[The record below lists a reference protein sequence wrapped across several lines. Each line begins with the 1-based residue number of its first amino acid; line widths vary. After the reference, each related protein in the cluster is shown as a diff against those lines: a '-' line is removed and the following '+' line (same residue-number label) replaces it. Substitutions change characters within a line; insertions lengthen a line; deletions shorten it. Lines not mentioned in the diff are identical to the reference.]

1 MYQSPSIKGGERQI
15 LANLFCFTEYPSAPA
30 PANATQPEAPKEFWS
45 PKTPGWVYCCHIT
58 MKSFL
63 AVCTLSALLAT
74 GACLQCLR
82 CEGEGT
88 SCPGTL
94 QTCPAGHSSC
104 GVVLTELTLTGEK
117 TQTIIKGCAT
127 ASQCNAGF
135 VSTNFGKGMMT
146 RTSISCCQTD
156 SCTPAPAPVPP
167 ADPKPNGRRCPAC
180 YAPSSEQCREQTI
193 QCTGDETQCMD
204 ITGPLKSDGSAKK
217 TIMKGCGT
225 KYVCDQV
232 NAGSGIFAGIN
243 AEVTTATCKPATSTA
258 GTALGPAGLLFPA
271 LAGLLLLKILS

>member
-1 MYQSPSIKGGERQI
+1 
-15 LANLFCFTEYPSAPA
+15 
-30 PANATQPEAPKEFWS
+30 
-45 PKTPGWVYCCHIT
+45 

-63 AVCTLSALLAT
+63 AVCTLAALLAT
-74 GACLQCLR
+74 GACLQCMR

-88 SCPGTL
+88 SCTGTI
-94 QTCPAGHSSC
+94 QTCPAGHNSC
-104 GVVLTELTLTGEK
+104 GVVLTNLTLAGEE

-135 VSTNFGKGMMT
+135 VSTNFGRGMMT

-167 ADPKPNGRRCPAC
+167 ADPKPNGRRCRAC
-180 YAPSSEQCREQTI
+180 YAASSEHCHEETI
-193 QCTGDETQCMD
+193 QCRGSETQCMD
-204 ITGPLKSDGSAKK
+204 IAGPLKSGGSATK
-217 TIMKGCGT
+217 TIMKGCGSE
-225 KYVCDQV
+225 YVCTQV

-243 AEVTTATCKPATSTA
+243 EEVTTARCTLATSA
-258 GTALGPAGLLFPA
+258 ASTALGPAGLLFPA